1 MASGAW
7 RVLLLVS
14 VAAALTPARG
24 LSHREAVNL
33 ALDTYNRGSDVDRA
47 FRVFGSV
54 PRPRPAPSPTT
65 IPLNFTVKET
75 VCFKREKFDL
85 DQCDFRDRGL
95 VRDCTG
101 FVSTAQRPP
110 TVTISCEGVSVPAPV
125 GKWAGPGRAGHDPA
139 GARTGPDEPGRAPAR
154 AGPPLPGG
162 IRAGAEP
169 PEQRRR
175 SVFSAFFPQPIRT
188 KRFLFSLI
196 RATFSIGRAVSATVR
211 GLRYRFRRN
220 KRRRG

>member
-110 TVTISCEGVSVPAPV
+110 TVTISCEG
-125 GKWAGPGRAGHDPA
+125 
-139 GARTGPDEPGRAPAR
+139 
-154 AGPPLPGG
+154 
-162 IRAGAEP
+162 
-169 PEQRRR
+169 
-175 SVFSAFFPQPIRT
+175 PIRT